1 MSHASEVRLAVVAG
15 ARPNFMKA
23 APVLRALKAYPR
35 FSPRLVHTG
44 QHYDEQMS
52 GAFFAELDLPK
63 PDVFLGVGSGSQAEQ
78 TGRVMVEFERHLG
91 ESPAD
96 LVVVIG
102 DVNSTLGCSVV
113 AAKAGV
119 PVAHVE
125 AGLRSFDRSMP
136 EEINRIVTDSLSQ
149 ILFTTSTDADEHL
162 LAEGHPPDSIHF
174 VGNTMI
180 DTLERHR
187 ADTADRAPLA
197 ALGVPDGD
205 YLLVTLHR
213 PANVDDPQNV
223 RSILDALASA
233 PLPVVFPMH
242 PRTRKVADR
251 AGIKIVASSIVV
263 IPPAGYLDFLR
274 LQRHARLVLTD
285 SGGIQEETTV
295 LGVPCLT
302 FRDNT
307 ERPVTITSGTNRLI
321 GTDPGRILAE
331 IQTTL
336 AAATPTTQVPPLWD
350 GHAAERL
357 AAVLDRIC

>member
-1 MSHASEVRLAVVAG
+1 MASQPQIRVAVVAG

-23 APVLRALKAYPR
+23 APILRALDTHPR
-35 FSPRLVHTG
+35 FAPRLVHTG
-44 QHYDEQMS
+44 QHYDHRMS
-52 GAFFAELDLPK
+52 GAFFADLDIPD
-63 PDVFLGVGSGSQAEQ
+63 PDVFLGVGSGSHGEQ
-78 TGRVMVEFERHLG
+78 TARVMVGFERHLTTQ
-91 ESPAD
+91 PAD
-96 LVVVIG
+96 LVIVIG

-119 PVAHVE
+119 PIAHVE

-149 ILFTTSTDADEHL
+149 TLFTTSADADKHL
-162 LAEGHPPDSIHF
+162 SDEGHPTASIHL

-187 ADTADRAPLA
+187 ATAQDRRPLA

-213 PANVDDPQNV
+213 PANVDAPD
-223 RSILDALASA
+223 SLSAILTALAAS

-242 PRTRKVADR
+242 PRTRAVIKA
-251 AGIKIVASSIVV
+251 AGLPLNRSRILT
-263 IPPAGYLDFLR
+263 IPPSGYVEFLR
-274 LQRHARLVLTD
+274 LQMHARLVLTD

-307 ERPVTITSGTNRLI
+307 ERPVTISRGTNRLI
-321 GTDPGRILAE
+321 GTDPEDIGREVHRALKA
-331 IQTTL
+331 
-336 AAATPTTQVPPLWD
+336 PTIADHIPPLWD
-350 GHAAERL
+350 GHAAERI
-357 AAVLDRIC
+357 ADVLESVY